1 VEKTVFLQK
10 EKSFSANKQTIF
22 MKREW
27 KTYFQDAIPNEKK
40 ANFWEDVADKVFAD
54 IEKWFKK

>member
-1 VEKTVFLQK
+1 MQK